1 MLIFD
6 QPLNIHHQWRF
17 IMDDIQVLELM
28 KQLKLFGMT
37 ETLMARL
44 EQAKANK
51 LSYEELLMMLLE
63 DQEQYQTHATLHRRI
78 KQAKFEEPKSFN
90 SFELTHYSIAA
101 NQAIRNIMTGKFLR
115 ERNHVIIMGP
125 VGTGKTHLAQSIGL
139 LACEQR
145 KKVCFIRTN
154 DLLHKFHQ
162 SRADESWIKVFNYY
176 TKYDLLI
183 LDDFG
188 LQSLSAEQSSD
199 LYDLIAAIHIKST
212 LVITT
217 NRKIEGWMDVFYD
230 KVMANAALDRIIN
243 KAYRIILDG
252 DSYRKKFIPKVEII
266 DKI

>member
-1 MLIFD
+1 
-6 QPLNIHHQWRF
+6 
-17 IMDDIQVLELM
+17 MDDTQVLEM
-28 KQLKLFGMT
+28 IKRLKLFGMA
-37 ETLMARL
+37 ETLMTRL

-51 LSYEELLMMLLE
+51 LSYEELLMLLLE
-63 DQEQYQTHATLHRRI
+63 DQEQSQTHVALQRRI
-78 KQAKFEEPKSFN
+78 RQAKFEEPKSFN
-90 SFELTHYSIAA
+90 NFELNHYSVEV
-101 NQAIRNIMTGKFLR
+101 NQAIRNIMTGKFLKD
-115 ERNHVIIMGP
+115 RNHVIIMGP

-139 LACEQR
+139 LACEQK

-162 SRADESWIKVFNYY
+162 SRADESWVKVFNFY
-176 TKYDLLI
+176 TKYDVLI

-199 LYDLIAAIHIKST
+199 LYDLIAAIHVKST

-243 KAYRIILDG
+243 KAYRIVLDG
-252 DSYRKKFIPKVEII
+252 ESYRKKFIPKVEVIG
-266 DKI
+266 KM